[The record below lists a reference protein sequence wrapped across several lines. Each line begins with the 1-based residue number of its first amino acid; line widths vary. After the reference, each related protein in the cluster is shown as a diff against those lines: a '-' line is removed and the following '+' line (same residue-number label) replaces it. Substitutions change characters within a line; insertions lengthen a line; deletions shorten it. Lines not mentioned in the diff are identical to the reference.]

1 MELLEKLKTEC
12 TELSERIVRLKI
24 FLASK
29 KEEIKKEDYAL
40 LLAQEYAMDLYLSI
54 LRKRIEQYSY

>member
-1 MELLEKLKTEC
+1 MELLEKLRTEC
-12 TELSERIVRLKI
+12 EELSEKIVRLKI

-29 KEEIKKEDYAL
+29 KDELSKEDYAL

-54 LRKRIEQYSY
+54 LNKRTEQHS

>member
-29 KEEIKKEDYAL
+29 KDEIKKEDYAL

-54 LRKRIEQYSY
+54 LNKRIEQHS

>member
-29 KEEIKKEDYAL
+29 KDEIKKEDYAL
-40 LLAQEYAMDLYLSI
+40 LLAQEYAMDLYFSI
-54 LRKRIEQYSY
+54 LRKRIEQYS

>member
-1 MELLEKLKTEC
+1 MELLEKLKTEW
-12 TELSERIVRLKI
+12 TELSEKIVRLKI

-29 KEEIKKEDYAL
+29 KDELSKEDYAL

-54 LRKRIEQYSY
+54 LRKRIEQYS

>member
-29 KEEIKKEDYAL
+29 KDEIKKEDYAL

-54 LRKRIEQYSY
+54 LRKRIEQHS

>member
-1 MELLEKLKTEC
+1 MELLEKLRTEC
-12 TELSERIVRLKI
+12 EELSEKIVRLKI

-29 KEEIKKEDYAL
+29 KDELSKEDYAL

-54 LRKRIEQYSY
+54 LKRRIEQYS

>member
-1 MELLEKLKTEC
+1 MELLEKLKTEW
-12 TELSERIVRLKI
+12 TELSEKIVRLKI

-29 KEEIKKEDYAL
+29 KDELSKEDYAL

-54 LRKRIEQYSY
+54 LNKRIEQHS

>member
-12 TELSERIVRLKI
+12 TELSEKLVRLKI

-29 KEEIKKEDYAL
+29 RDELSKDEYAL
-40 LLAQEYAMDLYLSI
+40 LTAQEYAMELYLSI
-54 LRKRIEQYSY
+54 LRKRIEQYS

>member
-12 TELSERIVRLKI
+12 IELSERIVRLKI

-29 KEEIKKEDYAL
+29 KDEIKKEDYAL

-54 LRKRIEQYSY
+54 LRKRIEQYS

>member
-1 MELLEKLKTEC
+1 MELLEKLKTEW
-12 TELSERIVRLKI
+12 TELSEKIVRLKI

-29 KEEIKKEDYAL
+29 KGELSKEDYAL

-54 LRKRIEQYSY
+54 LNKRIEQYS

>member
-29 KEEIKKEDYAL
+29 KDEIKKEDYAL

-54 LRKRIEQYSY
+54 LRKRIEQYS

>member
-1 MELLEKLKTEC
+1 MELLEKLRTEC
-12 TELSERIVRLKI
+12 EELSEKIVRLKI

-29 KEEIKKEDYAL
+29 KDELSKEDYAL

-54 LRKRIEQYSY
+54 LNKRIEQHS

>member
-1 MELLEKLKTEC
+1 MELLEKLKTEW
-12 TELSERIVRLKI
+12 TELSEKIVRLKI

-29 KEEIKKEDYAL
+29 KGELSKEDYAL

-54 LRKRIEQYSY
+54 LNKRIEQHS

>member
-1 MELLEKLKTEC
+1 MELLEKLRTEC
-12 TELSERIVRLKI
+12 EELSEKIVRLKI

-29 KEEIKKEDYAL
+29 KDELSKKDYAL

-54 LRKRIEQYSY
+54 LNKRIEQHL

>member
-1 MELLEKLKTEC
+1 MELLEKLKTEW
-12 TELSERIVRLKI
+12 TELSEKIVRLKI

-29 KEEIKKEDYAL
+29 KDELSKEDYAL

-54 LRKRIEQYSY
+54 LNKRIEQYS